1 MTLDRFTIKAQEAVQ
16 KAVQKAVADG
26 GQVVGALHLLYG
38 TMSVGENVTQY
49 VFGKC
54 GMNERTLQSVLEA
67 ELSKQPRVS
76 GGEPYLDREAN
87 EV

>member
-49 VFGKC
+49 VFG
-54 GMNERTLQSVLEA
+54 
-67 ELSKQPRVS
+67 
-76 GGEPYLDREAN
+76 
-87 EV
+87 